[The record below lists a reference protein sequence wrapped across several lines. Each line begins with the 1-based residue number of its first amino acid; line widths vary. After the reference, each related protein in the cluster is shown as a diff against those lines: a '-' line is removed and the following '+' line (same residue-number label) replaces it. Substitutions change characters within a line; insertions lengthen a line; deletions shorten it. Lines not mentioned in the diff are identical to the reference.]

1 MATVS
6 RFRPHRVNMD
16 GMSKTETRKMGVA
29 LLPGTIVRIATAT
42 NTFTNVGVDGAV
54 RRYILNCDTIQGL
67 GITDPVAVGESGV
80 GDYFE
85 EGRAFA
91 AQVLASSVLIKD
103 TPLWLTSA
111 GVLTTVAVADVA
123 PVAFADEI
131 FTAPATP
138 ATSPAIVRVA

>member
-1 MATVS
+1 MGTVS

-16 GMSKTETRKMGVA
+16 GKSKTETRLMAVA
-29 LLPGTIVRIATAT
+29 LLPGTIVRIDPATDK
-42 NTFTNVGVDGAV
+42 FTNVGVEGDV

-67 GITDPVAVGESGV
+67 GIDDPVAVGESGV

-91 AQVLASSVLIKD
+91 ARVGVGAVLVKD
-103 TPLWLTSA
+103 TPLYLTAA
-111 GVLTTVAVADVA
+111 GTLITTAVAEGDL

-131 FTAPATP
+131 YTAPGTV
-138 ATSPAIVRVA
+138 TPAIVRVA

>member
-1 MATVS
+1 MGTVS

-16 GMSKTETRKMGVA
+16 GLSKTETRLMAVA
-29 LLPGTIVRIATAT
+29 LLPGTVVRIATAT
-42 NTFTNVGVDGAV
+42 DSFTNVGVDGAV

-67 GITDPVAVGESGV
+67 GIDDLVAVGESGV

-91 AQVLASSVLIKD
+91 AQVVAGSILIKD
-103 TPLWLTSA
+103 TPLYLTA
-111 GVLTTVAVADVA
+111 TGTLTTVVDADSA

>member
-6 RFRPHRVNMD
+6 RFRPHRVNLD
-16 GMSKTETRKMGVA
+16 GKSKTETRLMGVA

-42 NTFTNVGVDGAV
+42 NTFTNAGVEGDV

-67 GITDPVAVGESGV
+67 GIEDPVAVGESGV
-80 GDYFE
+80 ADYFE

-91 AQVLASSVLIKD
+91 AQVAAGSVLIKD
-103 TPLWLTSA
+103 TPLYLTPS
-111 GVLTTVAVADVA
+111 GTLVTTPVVEGDL

-131 FTAPATP
+131 FTASNGQA
-138 ATSPAIVRVA
+138 PAIVRVA